1 VQCILPRKLNP
12 PKMKFLNK
20 QSRLEYTSRVFHHLH
35 VQSLDPC
42 MFTSNFRM
50 ARYMY
55 EVTKPSVCQEGGGGD
70 KQNVTVKPGSNR
82 CGWTSERTGP
92 QSISSPTNLLCC
104 FNLLHETV
112 LTMFLAEQ

>member
-55 EVTKPSVCQEGGGGD
+55 EVTKPSVCQEGGGG
-70 KQNVTVKPGSNR
+70 
-82 CGWTSERTGP
+82 
-92 QSISSPTNLLCC
+92 ISRMS
-104 FNLLHETV
+104 
-112 LTMFLAEQ
+112 Q